1 MKCRER
7 SRQSVW
13 WPRLSTQIEEM
24 IADCPICTRTHYNN
38 AEPLLPTSLP
48 DLRWQMVATDLYV
61 RKEHTYI
68 LVVDYY
74 SRYIETAL
82 LRDTTSQGV
91 IQQLKSIFA
100 RHGIP
105 EQVMSDNGP
114 QFSSEAFTNFAKT
127 FDFTH
132 VTSSPHF
139 PQSNGEAERAV
150 KTMKN
155 LLEKADDP
163 YLAILA
169 YRSTP
174 LRNGYS
180 PAELLMNRRLRSNI
194 PIIRDL
200 LKPCVSDLTML
211 KKVEKQGRNRMK
223 EYHDRRHSA
232 RDLPCLD
239 PGARVWVPD
248 QMVYDKVIERSES
261 TTPRSYMIE
270 TPTNTI
276 RRNRRHLNH
285 IPDAVAREKPP
296 EEQHVPPQQEEQPVP
311 SQQVSPSREHPE
323 QSPGGLNKDS
333 VVLRSGRISKPP
345 IRLDL

>member
-1 MKCRER
+1 MRGSRIVIPLSLRDEVLRSLHSSHQSIAKCRER

-24 IADCPICTRTHYNN
+24 IADCPICARTHYNN
-38 AEPLLPTSLP
+38 AEPLLPTTLP
-48 DLRWQMVATDLYV
+48 DLPWQKVATDLYV

-68 LVVDYY
+68 LMVDYY

-114 QFSSEAFTNFAKT
+114 QFLLRHSPILPKT
-127 FDFTH
+127 YDFTH

-139 PQSNGEAERAV
+139 PQSNGKAERAV

-155 LLEKADDP
+155 LLEKANDP

-200 LKPCVSDLTML
+200 LKPCVPDLTIV
-211 KKVEKQGRNRMK
+211 KKVEKQGKNRMK
-223 EYHDRRHSA
+223 DHERRHSA
-232 RDLPCLD
+232 RDVPCLD

-248 QMVYDKVIERSES
+248 QMVYGEVIARPES
-261 TTPRSYMIE
+261 TTPRSS
-270 TPTNTI
+270 
-276 RRNRRHLNH
+276 L
-285 IPDAVAREKPP
+285 A
-296 EEQHVPPQQEEQPVP
+296 
-311 SQQVSPSREHPE
+311 
-323 QSPGGLNKDS
+323 
-333 VVLRSGRISKPP
+333 
-345 IRLDL
+345 